1 MDREPVAIRRVTIEN
16 FRGFREQQV
25 IDLAAS
31 ATIVCG
37 SNGKGKTSFFDAL
50 QWLLLGSLGRLADL
64 ASRRSSDY
72 VINSFAGKRATA
84 TVSAELDL
92 AGRGVTLTRTGTR
105 KETELLWLDA
115 EQSLD
120 GAEAQHALCDALLG
134 DPDISLEETML
145 SSGVLQQ
152 DVVRKVLQEE
162 PKDRYRH
169 MSALLG
175 LEEIGGFETE
185 AKSRAEDNDRLAKS
199 ARGEHSDADS
209 QLRRLESEL
218 ARLTERLASEPEI
231 AGARKKLQDE
241 LSKGAPAFDIPQLPA
256 HAAEA
261 VALAQFARSARAAA
275 DDLLAREVTLS
286 GQEKELPALDAK
298 ELKPLESDIKN
309 VTQET
314 AEANEALAVALTREQ
329 EARERASQLAEL
341 AAQALP
347 LLGERCPVCQLPI
360 DPADVEV
367 HLRELIDAG
376 GEDLPALGRASADA
390 EERVRLLE
398 ARSREL
404 IARRDELH
412 AEVERRKQLGAARTL
427 WLNDCA
433 ALAAGDPRV
442 RVDLQEKLA
451 SGDVDAIAGLRASA
465 DRLTSIVEQLASL
478 LGTSGLAEEVQRVR
492 EQVDGQVLLV
502 RDLAEEAGR
511 ASNAADSAKTLA
523 TGATR
528 AIAGV
533 TKTRFESLQP
543 LVDDIFA
550 RLAPHPAFTT
560 LGFEMGVAYRSG
572 VADPFVKDPESGVSG
587 DPLLVF
593 SSSQANVA
601 ALTYFLALS
610 WASTTKALPF
620 LLLDDPLQS
629 MDDVNA
635 LGFSDLCRHV
645 RRRRQLV
652 VSTHE
657 DRLASL
663 LERKLTPRTPGV
675 RTRVLRFTGW
685 DRNGP
690 TIEQEDV
697 EPEPAS
703 YLLNAS

>member
-1 MDREPVAIRRVTIEN
+1 MDPEPVAIRRVTIEN
-16 FRGFREQQV
+16 FRGFRAQQT

-72 VINSFAGKRATA
+72 VVNSFAGRRATA

-92 AGRGVTLTRTGTR
+92 AGRLVTLTRTGAR
-105 KETELLWLDA
+105 KETELQWLDA
-115 EQSLD
+115 EQSLT
-120 GAEAQHALCDALLG
+120 GAEAQRALCEALLG
-134 DPDISLEETML
+134 NQDISLEETVL
-145 SSGVLQQ
+145 TSGVLQQ

-175 LEEIGGFETE
+175 LEEIASFETE
-185 AKSRAEDNDRLAKS
+185 AKSRAEERDRLAKRIRS
-199 ARGEHSDADS
+199 EHADGDS
-209 QLRRLESEL
+209 RLRKLESEL

-231 AGARKKLQDE
+231 AGARTKLEGE
-241 LSKGAPAFDIPQLPA
+241 LSKGAPAFDIPRLPA

-261 VALAQFARSARAAA
+261 VALGQFARSIRAAA
-275 DDLLAREVTLS
+275 DDLLAREAMLS
-286 GQEKELPALDAK
+286 EQEGELPGLDMK
-298 ELKPLESDIKN
+298 EPKPLEADIEKL
-309 VTQET
+309 TQET
-314 AEANEALAVALTREQ
+314 AKAKETLGVALTREHDAQ
-329 EARERASQLAEL
+329 ERASRLAEL
-341 AAQALP
+341 AAKALP
-347 LLGERCPVCQLPI
+347 LLGEHCPVCRLPI

-376 GEDLPALGRASADA
+376 SEDLPALSRASADA
-390 EERVRLLE
+390 RERMSLVE
-398 ARSREL
+398 ARLRDL
-404 IARRDELH
+404 IARRDELR
-412 AEVERRKQLGAARTL
+412 AGVELRKRLGAARTL
-427 WLNDCA
+427 WLKDCA
-433 ALAAGDPRV
+433 ALASDDPRV
-442 RVDLQEKLA
+442 RADVRQKLT

-465 DRLTSIVEQLASL
+465 DRLTSIAEQLASL
-478 LGTSGLAEEVQRVR
+478 LGTSGLAEEVQRAR
-492 EQVDGQVLLV
+492 EQVDEQVLLV

-511 ASNAADSAKTLA
+511 ASNVADSAKTLA

-560 LGFEMGVAYRSG
+560 LGFEMSVAYRNG
-572 VADPFVKDPESGVSG
+572 VADPFVKDPESGVSA

-657 DRLASL
+657 NRLASL
-663 LERKLTPRTPGV
+663 LERKLTPRTPGA

-697 EPEPAS
+697 EPGPVS
-703 YLLNAS
+703 YLLKAS

>member
-16 FRGFREQQV
+16 FRGFRDQQV

-72 VINSFAGKRATA
+72 VINSFADKRATA
-84 TVSAELDL
+84 TVSADLDL
-92 AGRGVTLTRTGTR
+92 AGRRVTLIRTGAR
-105 KETELLWLDA
+105 KETELQWLDA
-115 EQSLD
+115 EQSLT
-120 GAEAQHALCDALLG
+120 GAEAQRELCEVLLG
-134 DPDISLEETML
+134 DPNISLAETML
-145 SSGVLQQ
+145 TSGVLQQ
-152 DVVRKVLQEE
+152 DVVRKVLQDE

-175 LEEIGGFETE
+175 LKEIAGFETE
-185 AKSRAEDNDRLAKS
+185 AKSRAEERDRIAKS
-199 ARGEHSDADS
+199 ARGEHSDAAS
-209 QLRRLESEL
+209 QLRELESEL
-218 ARLTERLASEPEI
+218 ARLTQRLASEPEI
-231 AGARKKLQDE
+231 AAARKKLEDE
-241 LSKGAPAFDIPQLPA
+241 LSKGAPAFDIPRLPA
-256 HAAEA
+256 QASDA
-261 VALAQFARSARAAA
+261 VALAQFARSIRAAA
-275 DDLLAREVTLS
+275 DALLAREVTLS
-286 GQEKELPALDAK
+286 RQEDEMPRLDAK
-298 ELKPLESDIKN
+298 ELKPLEADIKKI
-309 VTQET
+309 TQET
-314 AEANEALAVALTREQ
+314 AEANEALALARARQQ

-341 AAQALP
+341 AVQALP
-347 LLGERCPVCQLPI
+347 LLGDHCPVCRLPI

-376 GEDLPALGRASADA
+376 GENLPALSRASADA
-390 EERVRLLE
+390 EERVGLLE
-398 ARSREL
+398 ARSCEL

-412 AEVERRKQLGAARTL
+412 SEADLRKQLGTARAL
-427 WLNDCA
+427 WLKDCA
-433 ALAAGDPRV
+433 ALTRGDTRV
-442 RVDLQEKLA
+442 RADEQEKLA
-451 SGDVDAIAGLRASA
+451 AGDVSAIAGLRTSA
-465 DRLTSIVEQLASL
+465 DRLTSIAEQLASL

-492 EQVDGQVLLV
+492 EQVHGQVLLV

-572 VADPFVKDPESGVSG
+572 VADPFVKDPESGVSA

-657 DRLASL
+657 NRLASL
-663 LERKLTPRTPGV
+663 LERKLAPRTPSA

-685 DRNGP
+685 DRSGP
-690 TIEQEDV
+690 AIEQEDV

-703 YLLNAS
+703 YLLDAG

>member
-1 MDREPVAIRRVTIEN
+1 MDPEAVAIRRVMIEN
-16 FRGFREQQV
+16 FRGFRDQQV

-31 ATIVCG
+31 ATVVCG

-92 AGRGVTLTRTGTR
+92 VGRRVTLTRTGAR
-105 KETELLWLDA
+105 KETELQWLDA
-115 EQSLD
+115 EQSLT
-120 GAEAQHALCDALLG
+120 GAEAQRALCEALLG

-145 SSGVLQQ
+145 TSGLLQQ

-175 LEEIGGFETE
+175 LEEIAGFETE
-185 AKSRAEDNDRLAKS
+185 AKSRAEERDRVAKS
-199 ARGEHSDADS
+199 ARSEHSDAES
-209 QLRRLESEL
+209 QLRNLESEL

-231 AGARKKLQDE
+231 ARARKSLQGE
-241 LSKGAPAFDIPQLPA
+241 LSKGAPAFDITRLPA
-256 HAAEA
+256 QAAEA
-261 VALAQFARSARAAA
+261 VALGQFARSIRAAA
-275 DDLLAREVTLS
+275 DDLLAREAMLS
-286 GQEKELPALDAK
+286 GQEAELSGLGAK
-298 ELKPLESDIKN
+298 ELKPLEADIKK
-309 VTQET
+309 VTQEAT
-314 AEANEALAVALTREQ
+314 EANETLGVALTRRH
-329 EARERASQLAEL
+329 EAQERASQLAEL

-347 LLGERCPVCQLPI
+347 LLGEHCPVCRLPI

-376 GEDLPALGRASADA
+376 GEDLPALSAASADA
-390 EERVRLLE
+390 EERVRFVE
-398 ARSREL
+398 ARSRDL
-404 IARRDELH
+404 VARRDELR
-412 AEVERRKQLGAARTL
+412 AEVELRKQLGAARAQ

-442 RVDLQEKLA
+442 RTDVREKLA
-451 SGDVDAIAGLRASA
+451 SGDVDVIARLRASA
-465 DRLTSIVEQLASL
+465 DRLTSIAEQLASL

-572 VADPFVKDPESGVSG
+572 VADPFVKDPESGVSA

-657 DRLASL
+657 SRLASL
-663 LERKLTPRTPGV
+663 LERKLTPRTPGA

-685 DRNGP
+685 DRSGP